1 MNAFIFQS
9 ALVALAAHAS
19 DPSEADRLKYLASP
33 SGKVGNFHADL
44 WYENWFPC
52 YASHENSFTGWIC
65 TMGSCKSEKSP
76 WDNGWIPIS
85 QASTWSFLCSS
96 CSTLAAQILF
106 HIIFPKVSISV
117 LSNIRSHL
125 FAVNTSRCQLCN
137 TLWFRKTVN
146 WIHDTY
152 LAMGSKKKISWAA
165 IFGYMKK
172 PT

>member
-1 MNAFIFQS
+1 MLLIPVKLIGWNILHLLLERLGIFMQIFDMKTGS
-9 ALVALAAHAS
+9 LVMPLM
-19 DPSEADRLKYLASP
+19 RI
-33 SGKVGNFHADL
+33 
-44 WYENWFPC
+44 C
-52 YASHENSFTGWIC
+52 CFTGWIC

-165 IFGYMKK
+165 IFGFMKK